1 MSRMVK
7 GTFTGNWK
15 MAAGGTKGAWRHLRN
30 IPKGMYQMG
39 DDYFRFTLFL
49 KHIDEAGHWAARHPV
64 ADTYGA
70 LAGRRS
76 FADYENLNGLFQT
89 VRRKWWGQ
97 VFIAFDARTTPLVFK
112 AMAESPYKI
121 RFALGLHDYMS
132 TQNMIDAGFDPKL
145 ADYALESIPDYA
157 KFSKAWLIS
166 IFPELKDTPLE
177 GMRLNFLKYAPGGRR
192 LPFIKNESWF
202 EYLGRAFMSDNPY
215 LSTYM
220 HTQNVDPFYRG
231 SVYKSGVGGDSPEVA
246 IGRLLERIRMTWL
259 PPDSFGLGYG
269 YREVRMEK
277 AKRGEI
283 PYGRTQPRSVLKE
296 QLGRWAGLD
305 VGMWDMDK
313 LLSTGDLATASE
325 LRKLQRRRGSLI
337 RKSMQHQIST
347 EELEK
352 QAAHWS
358 LQWREFVERA
368 AKRSKLRE
376 WLIKTHPE
384 LGTPK
389 PKDTLPGLETP
400 TGIPLEQERVLRGMD
415 VSPETDAE

>member
-1 MSRMVK
+1 
-7 GTFTGNWK
+7 
-15 MAAGGTKGAWRHLRN
+15 
-30 IPKGMYQMG
+30 
-39 DDYFRFTLFL
+39 
-49 KHIDEAGHWAARHPV
+49 
-64 ADTYGA
+64 
-70 LAGRRS
+70 
-76 FADYENLNGLFQT
+76 
-89 VRRKWWGQ
+89 
-97 VFIAFDARTTPLVFK
+97 
-112 AMAESPYKI
+112 
-121 RFALGLHDYMS
+121 
-132 TQNMIDAGFDPKL
+132 
-145 ADYALESIPDYA
+145 
-157 KFSKAWLIS
+157 
-166 IFPELKDTPLE
+166 
-177 GMRLNFLKYAPGGRR
+177 
-192 LPFIKNESWF
+192 
-202 EYLGRAFMSDNPY
+202 
-215 LSTYM
+215 
-220 HTQNVDPFYRG
+220 
-231 SVYKSGVGGDSPEVA
+231 
-246 IGRLLERIRMTWL
+246 
-259 PPDSFGLGYG
+259 
-269 YREVRMEK
+269 MEK